1 MFKEIFDTIRGP
13 LLLMIA
19 IALLGL
25 VLALLGMDMFFVLL
39 VGIPLELMLLWIS
52 IVLVYT
58 RNGDKSY

>member
-1 MFKEIFDTIRGP
+1 MFKEILDTIRGP

-25 VLALLGMDMFFVLL
+25 VLALFGMDMFFVLL